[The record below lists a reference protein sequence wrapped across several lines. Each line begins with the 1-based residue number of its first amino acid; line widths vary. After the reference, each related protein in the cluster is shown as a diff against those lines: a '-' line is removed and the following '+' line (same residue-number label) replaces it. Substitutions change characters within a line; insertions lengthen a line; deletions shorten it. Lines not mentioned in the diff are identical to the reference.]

1 VEVLIFLMHPCHSE
15 SILAPIILVRSMVG
29 IPAGPSWYS
38 LELFQPTSEGVLCW
52 IGTVKNVLTTVV
64 CSFHI
69 CSLKVG
75 IVSAAGREATI
86 SSSFYSICD
95 LALGRKTEKKTCH
108 GSKYQL
114 LCSFHI
120 SLFGNTGVKTLGWQT
135 THFWCFSWWFSWW
148 PDILKEY
155 QSGKFLTISIEV
167 DNQNLYKL
175 LNIGL

>member
-1 VEVLIFLMHPCHSE
+1 MHPCHSE
-15 SILAPIILVRSMVG
+15 RILALITLLRSMVG
-29 IPAGPSWYS
+29 IPVGAHWYS
-38 LELFQPTSEGVLCW
+38 LELFQPTSEDVLCCR
-52 IGTVKNVLTTVV
+52 GTVKNLLTTVV

-75 IVSAAGREATI
+75 TVSAAGREATVSGYFC
-86 SSSFYSICD
+86 SSCD

-114 LCSFHI
+114 LCSCPI
-120 SLFGNTGVKTLGWQT
+120 SLFGNTGVQTLGWLT
-135 THFWCFSWWFSWW
+135 TYFWCFSWWFAWW

-167 DNQNLYKL
+167 GNQNLYKL
-175 LNIGL
+175 LNFGL